1 MDNIGGKLLGSSCYG
16 DAIGSRSSS
25 DRDTALAEVR
35 ADGVVVTTV
44 EAVLFEMLES
54 SDHPKFREIQAL
66 VK

>member
-1 MDNIGGKLLGSSCYG
+1 M
-16 DAIGSRSSS
+16 
-25 DRDTALAEVR
+25 R
-35 ADGVVVTTV
+35 ADGVVVATV